1 MLVNDPAA
9 AVALAVALVL
19 LLSFVLMRRRP
30 IRSHNRS
37 NHDGSLDTVA
47 SWPPEAARVMT
58 ATERNAFEVV
68 RKALPAQMVLAQVPL
83 SRFLRVPTRHSY
95 SQWVSRVG
103 CLNADLL
110 ICDSGSRVLAV
121 IDIRPANQST
131 RGRQRHERMSRVL
144 RAAQISVLTWPE
156 NSLPSVAE
164 VRAQMTPLLQQASR
178 GGPEG
183 AAPANSKAP
192 ALIPVAEMEEILAHG
207 DALAQDAAME
217 PVSSTLFDDLD
228 PLPAT
233 GTGGRR

>member
-1 MLVNDPAA
+1 MGFA
-9 AVALAVALVL
+9 
-19 LLSFVLMRRRP
+19 RRMP
-30 IRSHNRS
+30 
-37 NHDGSLDTVA
+37 G
-47 SWPPEAARVMT
+47 
-58 ATERNAFEVV
+58 
-68 RKALPAQMVLAQVPL
+68 
-83 SRFLRVPTRHSY
+83 
-95 SQWVSRVG
+95 
-103 CLNADLL
+103 ADLL
-110 ICDSGSRVLAV
+110 IDSGSRVAV

-164 VRAQMTPLLQQASR
+164 VRAQMTPQLQQASR

-183 AAPANSKAP
+183 AAPANSKAQ